1 MMDDE
6 VTRQGAAEV
15 GKTTAAGKQGRSAA
29 DGAGGPSA
37 DEEGP
42 GTGGEDDPAAD
53 DDGPPVGDAGL
64 FEGSAAVA
72 AEGPATGEEG
82 PAVDDATLLAAL
94 AGLTAESPATAV
106 FTSASPE
113 GNNDD
118 QETLCASAMTDA
130 SGVADNGPAVTDFA
144 LLGKA
149 VATAGCDVAKASG
162 DTGEHVDD
170 DPVEESLEIFKLRG
184 ALSTTTEFL
193 Y

>member
-64 FEGSAAVA
+64 FKGSAAVA

-106 FTSASPE
+106 FTAASPE
-113 GNNDD
+113 GNTDD
-118 QETLCASAMTDA
+118 QEALCASAMTDA
-130 SGVADNGPAVTDFA
+130 SGVADNGPADFV

-149 VATAGCDVAKASG
+149 VATAGGDVAPASG
-162 DTGEHVDD
+162 DTGEHVVD

>member
-42 GTGGEDDPAAD
+42 GTGEEDDPAAD
-53 DDGPPVGDAGL
+53 DKGPVVGDAGSKTWSM
-64 FEGSAAVA
+64 GSAATA
-72 AEGPATGEEG
+72 AEEG
-82 PAVDDATLLAAL
+82 PAAADDTTLLAAL